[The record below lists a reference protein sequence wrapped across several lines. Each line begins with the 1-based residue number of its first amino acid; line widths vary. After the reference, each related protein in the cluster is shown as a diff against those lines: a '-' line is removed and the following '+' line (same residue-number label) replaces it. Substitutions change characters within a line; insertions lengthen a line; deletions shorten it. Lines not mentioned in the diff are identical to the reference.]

1 MKWSGSFINA
11 ELAFFGFLF
20 SLLSFLLFWSF
31 GRFLFYALLGVL
43 RFGHG
48 RVFKVQ
54 GPVIF
59 RANAITT
66 FLIFG

>member
-1 MKWSGSFINA
+1 MERLIYNA

-54 GPVIF
+54 VPSFSG
-59 RANAITT
+59 RMQ
-66 FLIFG
+66 